1 MNGLSERGNVLSLW
15 LHGAVTITLTTLRI
29 TALSILSPSVTLT
42 ISSTLYNDIL
52 KWRHCV
58 WPRYTECQSYWCYA
72 DCRYAECC
80 YAESRGAGFMKP
92 YVSKVIGIQF

>member
-15 LHGAVTITLTTLRI
+15 LHGAVTLAITTLRI
-29 TALSILSPSVTLT
+29 TALSILSPGVTLT

-52 KWRHCV
+52 QCAS
-58 WPRYTECQSYWCYA
+58 PRYTECQSYWCYA
-72 DCRYAECC
+72 DCRYAACR